1 MLITV
6 IISIVATI
14 FAINYLTQKKLEPV
28 ELSPREETKLNKKL
42 KQFGL
47 PTLPSSSAQENNNDL
62 TPEPYTEDPTK
73 REIFFSEKEL
83 NAMLAK
89 NTDLAEKIAID
100 LAENLASAKMLIPL
114 DPDFPFL
121 GGKTLKLKA
130 GAELAYANGRPIVI
144 LKGVSVWGVPVPNAW
159 LGNLKNVDLVKEFG
173 GDEGISLEGLF
184 TLESLFTLGMLV
196 MLQAVLG
203 FDNLLYISLESQRVE
218 PHLQS
223 KTRKWGIGLAVLL
236 RIVLL
241 FGLLNVLQLFT
252 NELFSLDIK
261 GIIQGSFNLESIV
274 VFLGGIFLIYTCN
287 QRNHA
292 YDDVRRRSEQRAAM
306 ALTQNFVLMAT
317 AILIGGILMV
327 VLADKVTEFLK
338 KNRMY
343 EVVGLFILLLVG
355 AMLLSEGA
363 HNAVGLQEYLQNAE
377 AGTETVTQTT
387 AVSSVNEATN
397 QLTHIIE
404 LVVAGIVAAAL
415 IISVLVLF
423 LGRWLARREKKII
436 KKSESKQNKIKKT
449 LHQLRRPSENKKKN
463 QLNSFMK
470 FDLRPLK

>member
-363 HNAVGLQEYLQNAE
+363 HKSGLILFNTEIHAMSK
-377 AGTETVTQTT
+377 GTFY
-387 AVSSVNEATN
+387 
-397 QLTHIIE
+397 
-404 LVVAGIVAAAL
+404 L
-415 IISVLVLF
+415 IIFVMVIVEIVQSRYQKRLLS
-423 LGRWLARREKKII
+423 LKASTI
-436 KKSESKQNKIKKT
+436 KDS
-449 LHQLRRPSENKKKN
+449 
-463 QLNSFMK
+463 
-470 FDLRPLK
+470 